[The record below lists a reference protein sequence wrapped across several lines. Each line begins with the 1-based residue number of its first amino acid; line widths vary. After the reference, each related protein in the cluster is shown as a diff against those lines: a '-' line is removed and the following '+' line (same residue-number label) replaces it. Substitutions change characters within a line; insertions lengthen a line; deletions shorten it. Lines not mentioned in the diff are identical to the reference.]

1 LRRPAPASLPASPIP
16 TALAAALL
24 ALATALPVLACATT
38 TQRRSPHPALA
49 KVWRDFVALPEERAL
64 AIAGD
69 PLGEIWVTGA
79 AGGQVSR
86 ELALDAALG
95 ECGRRRARHRM
106 QAACVP
112 YAVGEEIVWAGPE

>member
-1 LRRPAPASLPASPIP
+1 
-16 TALAAALL
+16 LL
-24 ALATALPVLACATT
+24 ALAAGVPLLACA

-49 KVWRDFVALPEERAL
+49 QVWRAFVALPEERAL

-69 PLGEIWVTGA
+69 PLRENWVTGA
-79 AGGQVSR
+79 AGGQASR

-106 QAACVP
+106 QAACVA
-112 YAVGEEIVWAGPE
+112 YAVGEEIVGAGPQ